1 MLEPLGIAL
10 LVMLLRA
17 TDVSLATLKTVFI
30 IEGRNGLAP
39 ALGFFEATI
48 YVVAATLVF
57 RDLGNPYTIVGFG
70 AGFSLGTALGMF
82 LAVKLGLGS
91 VTVRFTK
98 SGDAW
103 DLTEALRHASF
114 PLTTFSGGG
123 RDGPV
128 SVIQLNVRKRRVP
141 QVLDVA
147 RPWLDDCF
155 VTVGDEPVQANSQP
169 AVIEALKRAPV
180 VSWALMQRKVHP

>member
-1 MLEPLGIAL
+1 MLEPLAIAV

-17 TDVSLATLKTVFI
+17 TDVSLATLKTIFI
-30 IEGRNGLAP
+30 IEGRNALAP
-39 ALGFFEATI
+39 TLGFFEATI
-48 YVVAATLVF
+48 YVIAATLVF

-70 AGFSLGTALGMF
+70 AGFAFGTALGMF
-82 LAVKLGLGS
+82 VAGKLGLGR

-103 DLTEALRHASF
+103 DLAEALRAAAF

-128 SVIQLNVRKRRVP
+128 SVIQMNLRKRHV
-141 QVLDVA
+141 QQALDVSQ
-147 RPWLDDCF
+147 PWLEQCF
-155 VTVGDEPVQANSQP
+155 VTVGDEPLQSSSGP
-169 AVIEALKRAPV
+169 AVLEAIKRAPA
-180 VSWALMQRKVHP
+180 VSWALLARKVHP

>member
-1 MLEPLGIAL
+1 MLEPIGIAL

-17 TDVSLATLKTVFI
+17 TDVSLATLKTIFI

-48 YVVAATLVF
+48 YVIAASLVF
-57 RDLGNPYTIVGFG
+57 RDLGNPFTIAGFG
-70 AGFSLGTALGMF
+70 AGFAMGTALGMF
-82 LAVKLGLGS
+82 LAGKLGLGS

-103 DLTEALRHASF
+103 ALTEALREAAF

-128 SVIQLNVRKRRVP
+128 SVIQLNVRKRKVP

-147 RPWLDDCF
+147 RPWLGECF
-155 VTVGDEPVQANSQP
+155 VTVGDEPVQASSAP
-169 AVIEALKRAPV
+169 AVIETLRRAPG
-180 VSWALMQRKVHP
+180 VSWALVARKVHP

>member
-1 MLEPLGIAL
+1 MLEPIGIAL

-17 TDVSLATLKTVFI
+17 TDVSLATLKTIFV

-39 ALGFFEATI
+39 TLGFFEATI
-48 YVVAATLVF
+48 YVIAASLVF
-57 RDLGNPYTIVGFG
+57 RDLGNPFTILGFG
-70 AGFSLGTALGMF
+70 AGFSIGTALGMF
-82 LAVKLGLGS
+82 LAGKLGLGS

-103 DLTEALRHASF
+103 DLTEALREAAF

-128 SVIQLNVRKRRVP
+128 SVIQLNVRKRKVP
-141 QVLDVA
+141 QVLVVA
-147 RPWLDDCF
+147 QPWLGECF
-155 VTVGDEPVQANSQP
+155 VTVGDEPIQASSQP
-169 AVIEALKRAPV
+169 AVIEVLKRAPM
-180 VSWALMQRKVHP
+180 VSWALMARKVHP

>member
-1 MLEPLGIAL
+1 MLEPIGIAL

-17 TDVSLATLKTVFI
+17 TDVSLATLKTIFV

-48 YVVAATLVF
+48 YVIAASLVF
-57 RDLGNPYTIVGFG
+57 RDLGNPFTIVGFG
-70 AGFSLGTALGMF
+70 AGFSAGTALGMF
-82 LAVKLGLGS
+82 LAGKLGLGS

-103 DLTEALRHASF
+103 ELAEALRGASF

-128 SVIQLNVRKRRVP
+128 SVLQLNVRKRKVP
-141 QVLDVA
+141 QVMSVA
-147 RPWLDDCF
+147 RPWLSECF
-155 VTVGDEPVQANSQP
+155 VTVGDEPVQANCQP
-169 AVIEALKRAPV
+169 AVIEVLKRAPV

>member
-1 MLEPLGIAL
+1 LVETLGIAL
-10 LVMLLRA
+10 IVMLLRA
-17 TDVSLATLKTVFI
+17 TDVSLATLKTIFV
-30 IEGRNGLAP
+30 IENRNGLAP
-39 ALGFFEATI
+39 ALGFFEALI

-57 RDLGNPYTIVGFG
+57 RDLGNPFTIVGFA

-82 LAVKLGLGS
+82 LAGKLGLGS

-103 DLTEALRHASF
+103 ELAEALRAASF

-141 QVLDVA
+141 QVLAAA
-147 RPWLDDCF
+147 RPWLGECF
-155 VTVGDEPVQANSQP
+155 VTVGDEPLQTTSGP
-169 AVIEALKRAPV
+169 AVLEALKRAPG
-180 VSWALMQRKVHP
+180 VSWAMAGRKV